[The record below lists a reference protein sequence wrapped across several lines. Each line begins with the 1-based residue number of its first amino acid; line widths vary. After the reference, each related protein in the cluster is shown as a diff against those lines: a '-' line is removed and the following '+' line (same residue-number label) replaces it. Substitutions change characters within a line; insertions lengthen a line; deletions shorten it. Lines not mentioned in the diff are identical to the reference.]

1 MIGNAPPSFCLDCS
15 PNLSQIWVRKGW
27 RSGGRFP
34 DTRRRFA
41 NLHLEGQLESEVKG
55 QYLWYYCADSQRMV
69 LHQFVRVS
77 DTRNV

>member
-1 MIGNAPPSFCLDCS
+1 MIGMTPPSFCLDCS
-15 PNLSQIWVRKGW
+15 PNLLQIWGRKGW

-41 NLHLEGQLESEVKG
+41 NLHLEGQLQSEVKG
-55 QYLWYYCADSQRMV
+55 HYCADFGHMM

-77 DTRNV
+77 DTRNA